1 MGTGS
6 TTCSPTAKGITRSAP
21 ATTSSSRTSR
31 TIKGWSADVRSGGS
45 FVGVLGWPLEH
56 TLSPTIHNAAF
67 RRMGID
73 CMYYAWPVA
82 PEELGDAVR
91 GIRALG
97 ALGANVT
104 MPHKQAVLEYLDEL
118 SGEAQALGAVNTIQ
132 RFGGKLI
139 GHNTDV
145 DGFREFL
152 EGDAGVGIAG
162 RRALILGAGGA
173 ARAVVKALADSGA
186 TSVTVAARNEEKGAE
201 AAKFAAGGDVI
212 EWSAAVAASAE
223 ADVVVNATPLGSDGE
238 NPLPGAPFH
247 SGQVVVDLLY
257 RPPTTALLRT
267 ARSAGAQAWGGLG
280 MLVHQAAASFR
291 IWTGQEPALQVM
303 SAAALHAMTG
313 GRPNPAAPP
322 TQSF

>member
-1 MGTGS
+1 M
-6 TTCSPTAKGITRSAP
+6 
-21 ATTSSSRTSR
+21 
-31 TIKGWSADVRSGGS
+31 RSGGS

-152 EGDAGVGIAG
+152 
-162 RRALILGAGGA
+162 
-173 ARAVVKALADSGA
+173 
-186 TSVTVAARNEEKGAE
+186 
-201 AAKFAAGGDVI
+201 
-212 EWSAAVAASAE
+212 
-223 ADVVVNATPLGSDGE
+223 
-238 NPLPGAPFH
+238 
-247 SGQVVVDLLY
+247 
-257 RPPTTALLRT
+257 
-267 ARSAGAQAWGGLG
+267 
-280 MLVHQAAASFR
+280 
-291 IWTGQEPALQVM
+291 
-303 SAAALHAMTG
+303 
-313 GRPNPAAPP
+313 
-322 TQSF
+322 

>member
-1 MGTGS
+1 M
-6 TTCSPTAKGITRSAP
+6 
-21 ATTSSSRTSR
+21 
-31 TIKGWSADVRSGGS
+31 RSGGS
-45 FVGVLGWPLEH
+45 FLGVLGWPLEH
-56 TLSPTIHNAAF
+56 TLSPAIHNAAF
-67 RRMGID
+67 RRLGMD
-73 CMYYAWPVA
+73 CVYYAWPVA
-82 PEELGDAVR
+82 PEDLADAIR

-104 MPHKQAVLEYLDEL
+104 MPHKQAVVEHLDDI
-118 SGEAQALGAVNTIQ
+118 SGDAQELGAVNTIQ
-132 RFGGKLI
+132 RYGSKLI

-152 EGDAGVGIAG
+152 EGDAGVKLEG
-162 RRALILGAGGA
+162 RRALVLGAGGA
-173 ARAVVKALADSGA
+173 ARAVVKALAEAGA

-291 IWTGQEPALQVM
+291 IWTGHEPALQVM
-303 SAAALHAMTG
+303 SAAALHAMGG
-313 GRPNPAAPP
+313 GR
-322 TQSF
+322 S